1 MCAEYDKQT
10 NIIQN
15 KLEKETIQL
24 EEKNAVTQYKVDT
37 LQDAL
42 KNSKMEKQQLLL
54 NIEDINNQVM
64 EAENDIN
71 DLEHK

>member
-1 MCAEYDKQT
+1 MCVEYDKQT

-54 NIEDINNQVM
+54 NIEDINSQVM
-64 EAENDIN
+64 ETENDIN

>member
-54 NIEDINNQVM
+54 NIEDINSQVM
-64 EAENDIN
+64 ETENDIN

>member
-54 NIEDINNQVM
+54 NIEDINSQVM
-64 EAENDIN
+64 ETESDIN

>member
-1 MCAEYDKQT
+1 MCVEYDKQT

-54 NIEDINNQVM
+54 NIEDINSQVM
-64 EAENDIN
+64 ETESDIN